1 MPEKLFKELL
11 DKTGKNLEKKAKIKH
26 LWCGRCVK
34 SIDGSSVS
42 MPDTVKNQKAYP
54 QTSSQ
59 KQGCGFPLA
68 KIGVL
73 FSYATGAVVGI
84 VVDVF
89 KTHDINL
96 ARQLTPYLDPGDILL
111 GDAPLFVVIL
121 IFVCGQK
128 LVVMPL

>member
-1 MPEKLFKELL
+1 
-11 DKTGKNLEKKAKIKH
+11 
-26 LWCGRCVK
+26 
-34 SIDGSSVS
+34 
-42 MPDTVKNQKAYP
+42 MPDTVTNQKAYP
-54 QTSSQ
+54 QPSSQ

-111 GDAPLFVVIL
+111 GDARFL
-121 IFVCGQK
+121 
-128 LVVMPL
+128 